1 MIGWIWH
8 VCVCLFAPLVFW
20 GGGEWRGLV
29 LTWSIWFLFSYFFIL
44 SLMMLLFACFVVD
57 FCLLNDAM
65 RSYDGITEE
74 KNLFVLRFGF
84 GGPDFELKQPLNS
97 ERGEG

>member
-1 MIGWIWH
+1 
-8 VCVCLFAPLVFW
+8 
-20 GGGEWRGLV
+20 
-29 LTWSIWFLFSYFFIL
+29 
-44 SLMMLLFACFVVD
+44 MMLLFACFVVD

-65 RSYDGITEE
+65 RSYDSITEE